1 VRHALRFKGILMART
16 AERMKAMRARRR
28 ADGLREIRLIVSDAR
43 TAATRAR
50 IARQV
55 QHLSTQDEQD
65 ALAWIESV
73 SEFDE
78 AR

>member
-1 VRHALRFKGILMART
+1 
-16 AERMKAMRARRR
+16 MRARRR
-28 ADGLREIRLIVSDAR
+28 DGGLREIRLIVSDAR

-55 QHLSTQDEQD
+55 QGLSALDEQN
-65 ALAWIESV
+65 AIAWIESV

-78 AR
+78 TR

>member
-1 VRHALRFKGILMART
+1 
-16 AERMKAMRARRR
+16 MKAMRARRR
-28 ADGLREIRLIVSDAR
+28 ADGKREIRLIVSDAR

-55 QHLSTQDEQD
+55 QNLSTLDEQD
-65 ALAWIESV
+65 AMNWIESV

>member
-1 VRHALRFKGILMART
+1 MVTDMVKT
-16 AERMKAMRARRR
+16 AERMKAMRERRR
-28 ADGLREIRLIVSDAR
+28 AGGLREIRLIVSDAR

-50 IARQV
+50 IAHQV
-55 QHLSTQDEQD
+55 QSLSALDEQE
-65 ALAWIESV
+65 AMTWIDSV